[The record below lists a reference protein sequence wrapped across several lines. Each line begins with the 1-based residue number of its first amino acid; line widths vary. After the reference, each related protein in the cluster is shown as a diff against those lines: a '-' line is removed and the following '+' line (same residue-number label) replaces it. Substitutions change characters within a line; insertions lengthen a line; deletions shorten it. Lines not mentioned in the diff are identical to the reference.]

1 MRSILFIPSRFFL
14 PPLGLPVADGQK
26 TTLRWGRNW
35 YGGRRLGRLGARI
48 GNVRQGDASMNSTGE
63 ERPRRRFDPAFVIL
77 GMGLLLLANGLMGNR
92 PGIANMRP
100 VDLIYLLGTGGC
112 LGAGLVAVVW
122 YFAQRRKG

>member
-1 MRSILFIPSRFFL
+1 
-14 PPLGLPVADGQK
+14 
-26 TTLRWGRNW
+26 
-35 YGGRRLGRLGARI
+35 
-48 GNVRQGDASMNSTGE
+48 MNSTGE

-122 YFAQRRKG
+122 YFARRRKG